1 MTNLADRI
9 HKMLGILAVLLV
21 AGIGLQIHAAPY
33 QSTIAA
39 GPSAVHGDD
48 SGWGP

>member
-1 MTNLADRI
+1 MTDLAARI

-21 AGIGLQIHAAPY
+21 AVVGLQSHPGPY
-33 QSTIAA
+33 QSAAAA
-39 GPSAVHGDD
+39 GPSAMHGDD

>member
-1 MTNLADRI
+1 MTNLAARI
-9 HKMLGILAVLLV
+9 HKMLGILTVLLV
-21 AGIGLQIHAAPY
+21 AVIGLQTHAAPHP
-33 QSTIAA
+33 STTVA

>member
-1 MTNLADRI
+1 MTNLAGRI

-21 AGIGLQIHAAPY
+21 AVVGLQSHTGPY
-33 QSTIAA
+33 QSLAA
-39 GPSAVHGDD
+39 GGPSAMHGDD

>member
-1 MTNLADRI
+1 MTNLAARI

-21 AGIGLQIHAAPY
+21 ALVGLQNHSGPY
-33 QSTIAA
+33 QSTAAA
-39 GPSAVHGDD
+39 GPSAMHGDD

>member
-1 MTNLADRI
+1 MTNLAARI

-21 AGIGLQIHAAPY
+21 AVLGFQSHTGPY
-33 QSTIAA
+33 QSAVAA
-39 GPSAVHGDD
+39 GPSVMHGDD